1 MGKHQRRKIGEINR
15 LRKRLKFPLSRVA
28 RVMPKGFTDAEF
40 LDLFKTAYPG
50 LWVELMN
57 FFKSSMDEY
66 RNRIN
71 KGLKGVKPFY
81 PKDMV
86 FLVAKSSLA
95 KTRIINSNSSIEQEY
110 EKAEER
116 AKIIREGKS
125 KANKIQQ
132 LEAER
137 IRKFQKVAPKYVDN
151 LIKLYFNQRKENAL
165 DIDTRYLIILECA
178 KFKCKK
184 TIVFLQ
190 KINACEK
197 NNELRILAYE
207 YLVRFGINPRLTRK
221 RKGKKKL
228 TATTV
233 HKIEESPS
241 VLLQLIFEKQQI
253 LHKNFDVFLS
263 HSYGRQSELLQTKE
277 ILNRQGLVVY
287 VDWINDAEMLQREK
301 QNDDTFNVLYER
313 LRQSSALL
321 FIQTKLSVASKYC
334 LDELIYFKQ
343 LNRPMYLYEA
353 EPIEIHPEILDGMIK
368 VKLEGGKFL
377 TEDNVDILDKK
388 VNYKV

>member
-15 LRKRLKFPLSRVA
+15 FRKRLKFPLSRVA

-50 LWVELMN
+50 LWLELMN
-57 FFKSSMDEY
+57 FFKSNMDEY

-81 PKDMV
+81 PKAMV

-95 KTRIINSNSSIEQEY
+95 KSRIDNFNSSIEQEH

-116 AKIIREGKS
+116 AKIIREGKN
-125 KANKIQQ
+125 KANKLQQ
-132 LEAER
+132 LESEQ

-197 NNELRILAYE
+197 NNELRMLAYE

-321 FIQTKLSVASKYC
+321 FIQTKLSVTSEYC
-334 LDELIYFKQ
+334 MDELMYFKK

-353 EPIEIHPEILDGMIK
+353 ESIENQPKIFEGMIK
-368 VKLEGGKFL
+368 VELKNDKFL
-377 TEDNVDILDKK
+377 TEDNKAILAQSQ
-388 VNYKV
+388 VI

>member
-1 MGKHQRRKIGEINR
+1 MGKQQRRKIGEINR
-15 LRKRLKFPLSRVA
+15 FRKRLKFPLSRVA
-28 RVMPKGFTDAEF
+28 RVMPKGFTDEEF
-40 LDLFKTAYPG
+40 LDLFKTAYPR

-71 KGLKGVKPFY
+71 KGLKGVKPSY

-95 KTRIINSNSSIEQEY
+95 KSRIVNSNSSIEQEH
-110 EKAEER
+110 EKAKER

-197 NNELRILAYE
+197 NNELRMLAYE
-207 YLVRFGINPRLTRK
+207 YLVRFGVNPRLTRK
-221 RKGKKKL
+221 RRGKKKL

-233 HKIEESPS
+233 HKIEDSPS
-241 VLLQLIFEKQQI
+241 VLLKLIFEKQQI

-263 HSYGRQSELLQTKE
+263 HSYGRQSELLLTKE

-287 VDWINDAEMLQREK
+287 VDWINDAEMLQREN

-321 FIQTKLSVASKYC
+321 FIQTKLSVTSKYC
-334 LDELIYFKQ
+334 MDELIYFKK

-353 EPIEIHPEILDGMIK
+353 EKIENRPNIFEGMVK
-368 VKLEGGKFL
+368 VKLKDDKFI
-377 TEDNVDILDKK
+377 TGDNKVIL
-388 VNYKV
+388 V

>member
-95 KTRIINSNSSIEQEY
+95 KTRIINSNSSIEQEH

-116 AKIIREGKS
+116 TKIIREGKS

-137 IRKFQKVAPKYVDN
+137 IRKFQQVAPKYVDN
-151 LIKLYFNQRKENAL
+151 LIKLY
-165 DIDTRYLIILECA
+165 
-178 KFKCKK
+178 
-184 TIVFLQ
+184 
-190 KINACEK
+190 
-197 NNELRILAYE
+197 
-207 YLVRFGINPRLTRK
+207 
-221 RKGKKKL
+221 
-228 TATTV
+228 
-233 HKIEESPS
+233 
-241 VLLQLIFEKQQI
+241 
-253 LHKNFDVFLS
+253 
-263 HSYGRQSELLQTKE
+263 
-277 ILNRQGLVVY
+277 
-287 VDWINDAEMLQREK
+287 
-301 QNDDTFNVLYER
+301 
-313 LRQSSALL
+313 
-321 FIQTKLSVASKYC
+321 
-334 LDELIYFKQ
+334 
-343 LNRPMYLYEA
+343 
-353 EPIEIHPEILDGMIK
+353 
-368 VKLEGGKFL
+368 
-377 TEDNVDILDKK
+377 
-388 VNYKV
+388 

>member
-1 MGKHQRRKIGEINR
+1 MGKQQGRKIGEINR
-15 LRKRLKFPLSRVA
+15 FRKRLKFPLSRVV

-50 LWVELMN
+50 LWGELMN

-95 KTRIINSNSSIEQEY
+95 KSRIVNSNSSIEQEH
-110 EKAEER
+110 EKAKER

-137 IRKFQKVAPKYVDN
+137 IRKFQKVAPKYIDN

-197 NNELRILAYE
+197 NNELRMLAYE
-207 YLVRFGINPRLTRK
+207 YLVRFGINPRLTRN
-221 RKGKKKL
+221 RRGKKKL

-233 HKIEESPS
+233 HKIEECPS

-321 FIQTKLSVASKYC
+321 FIQTKLSVTSEYC
-334 LDELIYFKQ
+334 MDELIYFKK

-353 EPIEIHPEILDGMIK
+353 EMIENRPNIFEGMVK
-368 VKLEGGKFL
+368 VKLKDDKFI
-377 TEDNVDILDKK
+377 TEDNKVIL
-388 VNYKV
+388 V